1 MHSTP
6 QNIAYRN
13 SYLERRL
20 PNLTPHVTKTGEH
33 IWIPKFPEVFLDE
46 SYCHLDHTAPSRWI
60 VPGIH
65 VSEPGHS
72 PLLVTFAA
80 FVVWYDEKEDELRSS
95 FVDESV
101 YIWPSIGQTHTKSKG
116 TSKTLHDKTLWND
129 VPQTIRDAGII
140 APTMD
145 YHGNFTADLFDDLF
159 ARICQNLQKMG
170 LEKCR
175 IHLDVAFYHFHKT
188 AAKPKNKANLPDLKE
203 WVEKADIKAWK
214 DRHGHVLPEVPRKK
228 HYENLVKSYVQES
241 TWSIYTIAKQYGG
254 HIIRK
259 TPPYHCELQ
268 PIEKIWG
275 CFKNKVASSTDG
287 NHTALSL
294 ERTLVHLLHSIPQ
307 STFIS
312 LWMDT
317 IKTGIAHW
325 DAAVKVRESIVPAN
339 PVDSSDEEEE
349 EVQEGDKHIPSNGNN
364 IMDNITN
371 MNNNNQQQTDDNIFD
386 DEWVLGDL
394 SEEMW
399 KLTVDIV
406 NNQDKTDNRG
416 IIFDRTPDGKEDE
429 EGGVDPTIAD
439 EEEEEPL
446 IDRRPRRD
454 MSISFLCN

>member
-1 MHSTP
+1 MVEETNKKGSANSTNIIRNRLEQEHKIKVSKRTVNRMMHELNCYWGTVPLRTSP
-6 QNIAYRN
+6 I
-13 SYLERRL
+13 
-20 PNLTPHVTKTGEH
+20 V
-33 IWIPKFPEVFLDE
+33 I
-46 SYCHLDHTAPSRWI
+46 APSRWI
-60 VPGIH
+60 VPGIP

-72 PLLVTFAA
+72 PLLVIFAA

-129 VPQTIRDAGII
+129 VPQMIRDAGII

-145 YHGNFTADLFDDLF
+145 YHGNFTAELFDDLF

-175 IHLDVAFYHFHKT
+175 IHLDGASYHFHKT

-228 HYENLVKSYVQES
+228 HYENLVKSYVQKS

-275 CFKNKVASSTDG
+275 CVKNKVASSTDG

-294 ERTLVHLLHSIPQ
+294 KRTLVHLLHSIPQ

-317 IKTGIAHW
+317 IKTGIAYW

-371 MNNNNQQQTDDNIFD
+371 MNNNNQEQIDDNIFD

-416 IIFDRTPDGKEDE
+416 IIFERTPDDH
-429 EGGVDPTIAD
+429 VY
-439 EEEEEPL
+439 L
-446 IDRRPRRD
+446 L
-454 MSISFLCN
+454 SL